1 MIEVSLR
8 IRSMPV
14 VKGQFHS
21 DQPTFDDDL
30 GHARHVENVA
40 ALICECTPPF
50 VLGIHG
56 DWGSGKSSFLQKLR
70 LYLAGNRS
78 GVAKA
83 NDVGKKLWPK
93 TYKGTGFEQLE
104 TIWFEAWRYQFETT
118 PAVALLNE
126 IRAQLTLAR
135 SLIGE
140 AGKITY
146 AALMSLEELTKK
158 IGIQPSKIVEGGE
171 KWERDRL
178 EQPLPSQ
185 LCRDLLE
192 HAIETILGGGKDRRL
207 VVFIDDLD
215 RCKGDIALRLLE
227 AMKIYMAISNCI
239 FVLALDLNNVQ
250 RAVAA
255 ELGRGSLLD
264 GGATTVLIPEIHA
277 ADYMSKIIQASYP
290 LPLCS
295 KPQDYLKSL
304 LTTDVFVDPT
314 TETLDTPNPDV
325 WVAKILEHKLAPPNP
340 RKIKAYVNGLA
351 MYLSQLLPIL
361 RASEKLHGLDMEL
374 ALIVSYLKLRSTG
387 IYRILESYPEFWDRL
402 VGFCQSGRES
412 LHPAFQGRRFLD
424 IPKDDPTKNPATFSY
439 DPAFRDPADETVF
452 RAARL
457 IREWRAGSPPTDD
470 EYTAY
475 FLLTE

>member
-1 MIEVSLR
+1 
-8 IRSMPV
+8 MPPA
-14 VKGQFHS
+14 KGQLHS
-21 DQPTFDDDL
+21 DQWTFADDL
-30 GHARHVENVA
+30 DHARHVENVA
-40 ALICECTPPF
+40 TLICECDPPF
-50 VLGIHG
+50 VLAIHG
-56 DWGSGKSSFLQKLR
+56 DWGSGKTSFLQKLR
-70 LYLAGNRS
+70 LYLAGERS
-78 GVAKA
+78 GIAKA
-83 NDVGKKLWPK
+83 NDWGKTLWPK
-93 TYKGTGFEQLE
+93 TYRNGYDELE

-126 IRAQLTLAR
+126 IRAQLTLATK
-135 SLIGE
+135 LVGE

-192 HAIETILGGGKDRRL
+192 HAIETILGKGKDRRL

-255 ELGRGSLLD
+255 ELAKGSLLD
-264 GGATTVLIPEIHA
+264 GGPAKELIPEIHA

-295 KPQDYLKSL
+295 KPQAYLMSL
-304 LTTDVFVDPT
+304 LTPDVFVDPKSP
-314 TETLDTPNPDV
+314 TLDTPNPV
-325 WVAKILEHKLAPPNP
+325 LWAKTIQKYELAPPNP
-340 RKIKAYVNGLA
+340 RKIKAYVNGIA
-351 MYLSQLLPIL
+351 MYLRQLLPIL
-361 RASEKLHGLDMEL
+361 RVSPKFHELDMEL

-387 IYRILESYPEFWDRL
+387 IYRILESYPSFWPTL
-402 VGFCQSGRES
+402 VGFCQGGNRD
-412 LHPAFQGRRFLD
+412 LHEVFKERRFLD
-424 IPKDDPTKNPATFSY
+424 TVQNNPTASVPSFTYVS
-439 DPAFRDPADETVF
+439 AFRDPADETVF
-452 RAARL
+452 RAAGL
-457 IREWRAGSPPTDD
+457 IRQWRNGSPPTDD
-470 EYTAY
+470 EYAAY